1 MKYAE
6 LVKQGQIKLFKAGIN
21 NADFDAWVLVEK
33 ICGISRTEYFVK
45 MHDEVSEDIV
55 TSYFEAID
63 KRITHYPLQ
72 YIVGEWEFMGMPFKV
87 NENVLIP
94 RQDTEILVEKALEI
108 IGSEFE
114 KIKGKISVM
123 DMCTGSGCIG
133 ISVAKKCQNTS
144 VTCVDISKAALEVAK
159 ENGKL
164 NGVKNI
170 SFIESDLFENVNGKF
185 NVIISNPPYITS
197 AEIKKLMPEVKD
209 FEPHLALDG
218 DSDGL
223 KFYKLI
229 INQSKEYLNENGYIL
244 FEIGCD
250 QGEQVKK
257 LLFEKGY
264 TDIEV
269 LKDLGGND
277 RVVIGKRR
285 KMYV

>member
-72 YIVGEWEFMGMPFKV
+72 YIVGEWEFMGIPFKV

>member
-72 YIVGEWEFMGMPFKV
+72 YIVGEWEFMGIPFKV

-229 INQSKEYLNENGYIL
+229 INHSKEYLNENGYIL
-244 FEIGCD
+244 FEIGYD

>member
-72 YIVGEWEFMGMPFKV
+72 YIVGEWEFMGIPFKV

-244 FEIGCD
+244 FEIGYD

>member
-1 MKYAE
+1 M
-6 LVKQGQIKLFKAGIN
+6 
-21 NADFDAWVLVEK
+21 
-33 ICGISRTEYFVK
+33 
-45 MHDEVSEDIV
+45 
-55 TSYFEAID
+55 
-63 KRITHYPLQ
+63 
-72 YIVGEWEFMGMPFKV
+72 
-87 NENVLIP
+87 
-94 RQDTEILVEKALEI
+94 
-108 IGSEFE
+108 
-114 KIKGKISVM
+114 
-123 DMCTGSGCIG
+123 
-133 ISVAKKCQNTS
+133 
-144 VTCVDISKAALEVAK
+144 
-159 ENGKL
+159 
-164 NGVKNI
+164 KNI
-170 SFIESDLFENVNGKF
+170 LFIESDLFENVNGKF

>member
-72 YIVGEWEFMGMPFKV
+72 YIVGEWEFMGIPFKV

-170 SFIESDLFENVNGKF
+170 LFIESDLFENVNGKF

>member
-33 ICGISRTEYFVK
+33 ICEISRTEYFVK

-72 YIVGEWEFMGMPFKV
+72 YIVGEWEFMGIPFKV

>member
-170 SFIESDLFENVNGKF
+170 LFIESDLFENVNGKF

>member
-72 YIVGEWEFMGMPFKV
+72 YIVGEWEFMGIPFKV

-114 KIKGKISVM
+114 KIKGEISVM

-170 SFIESDLFENVNGKF
+170 LFIESDLFENVNGKF